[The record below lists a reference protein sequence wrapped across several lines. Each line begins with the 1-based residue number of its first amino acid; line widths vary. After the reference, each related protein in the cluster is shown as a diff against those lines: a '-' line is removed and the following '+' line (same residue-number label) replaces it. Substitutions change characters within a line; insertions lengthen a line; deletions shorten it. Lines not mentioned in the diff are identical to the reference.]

1 MNVIARAYQL
11 ARSGEFS
18 KVEHIERKLTREG
31 YTAVADHLSGK
42 LVRRELNEMMRAAR
56 AEPARSAGGLTHA
69 PAE

>member
-1 MNVIARAYQL
+1 MYPTNLFERAYQL
-11 ARSGEFS
+11 ARSGEFA

-56 AEPARSAGGLTHA
+56 REKADAA
-69 PAE
+69 